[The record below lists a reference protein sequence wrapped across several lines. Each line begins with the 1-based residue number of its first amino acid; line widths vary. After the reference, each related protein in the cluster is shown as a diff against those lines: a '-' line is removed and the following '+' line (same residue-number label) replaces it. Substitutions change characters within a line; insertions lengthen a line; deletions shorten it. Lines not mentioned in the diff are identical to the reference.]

1 MSSNDVGGGV
11 NALCENSWYVAS
23 WSDDLA
29 IGAPMAVQ
37 ILGEPIVLWRAPS
50 HHVSALIDRCPHWSA
65 LEKLV
70 QF

>member
-1 MSSNDVGGGV
+1 
-11 NALCENSWYVAS
+11 
-23 WSDDLA
+23 
-29 IGAPMAVQ
+29 MAVQ